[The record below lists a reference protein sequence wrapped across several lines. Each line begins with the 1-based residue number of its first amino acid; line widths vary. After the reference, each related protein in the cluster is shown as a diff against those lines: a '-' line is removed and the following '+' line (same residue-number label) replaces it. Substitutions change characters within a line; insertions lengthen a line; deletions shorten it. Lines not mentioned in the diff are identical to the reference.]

1 MGMINKLQFVLY
13 TTTTIN
19 YHQNKK
25 LKIRWTRYNQRLN
38 FVLFF
43 AKRSG
48 TLVLTSLTKDYMSC
62 RYVDRMFTDGVRL
75 VYKQKGEI
83 RITDEYTD

>member
-1 MGMINKLQFVLY
+1 M
-13 TTTTIN
+13 
-19 YHQNKK
+19 
-25 LKIRWTRYNQRLN
+25 
-38 FVLFF
+38 FF